1 MESLNPWAGC
11 MENGFSRSLEEQGL
25 PGRDASFRDKGCG
38 GAVGPRLD
46 SPKSQDWDV
55 LLAEK
60 A

>member
-46 SPKSQDWDV
+46 SPKSQD
-55 LLAEK
+55 
-60 A
+60 